1 MSQRELAGKVGIDFT
16 YLSKIE
22 NEILP
27 PPSEEKIALLAK
39 ALGADKAVLLGA
51 ARKVPADLQARVS
64 KMPPEAAALL
74 HRIARGN
81 MTRQQFKDMLK
92 VAEAGREARG
102 VQTRAV
108 PGAGGDRGRQR

>member
-1 MSQRELAGKVGIDFT
+1 MSQRELASRVGVDFS

-27 PPSEEKIALLAK
+27 PPSEEKIGLLAK
-39 ALGADKAVLLGA
+39 ALGCDTSALLNA
-51 ARKVPADLQARVS
+51 ARKVPDDLQARVS

-92 VAEAGREARG
+92 VAEAEKGART
-102 VQTRAV
+102 VQARPV